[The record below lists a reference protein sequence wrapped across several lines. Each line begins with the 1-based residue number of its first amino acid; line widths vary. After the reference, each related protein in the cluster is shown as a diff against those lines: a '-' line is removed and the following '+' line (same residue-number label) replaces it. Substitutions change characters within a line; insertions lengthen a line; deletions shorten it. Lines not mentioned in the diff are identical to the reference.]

1 MKPAS
6 IPTSLAEQPAGTPPV
21 PRVSSWSTI
30 GGFSSRNSAVM
41 LFAYAVL
48 VSVCVASLINA
59 GDFSFGRKPWE
70 NLATTA
76 SELSHPSFIDVW
88 FGNPHLEYTSDDGRV
103 LRVEDQRVVEAKF
116 LMGLTDAIWTTLKI
130 ATLGSLLAAILGAP
144 LGFLAAKNMHTPIPL
159 QWLARRVLDV
169 ARSIHTL
176 VFGLLIVGIVGL
188 GPMAGILAIAL
199 HSMGTWGKL
208 YAESIETLDMRPI
221 EAVRA
226 TGASP
231 VQVFLFAVWPA
242 LLPNFLSNH
251 LYIWEYNIR
260 DSTVLGLI
268 GAGDWACWCR
278 RRFRCFNGD
287 ASPPFSSRSCYWW
300 WRLMRCRERCAAR
313 CCEAAHIYAKL

>member
-1 MKPAS
+1 MAT
-6 IPTSLAEQPAGTPPV
+6 TSTAALEGSH
-21 PRVSSWSTI
+21 PRPRLV
-30 GGFSSRNSAVM
+30 GFSSRRAAWLMAV
-41 LFAYAVL
+41 YALL
-48 VSVCVASLINA
+48 VATCVASLIRSD
-59 GDFSFGRKPWE
+59 DFSFGRRPWH
-70 NLATTA
+70 NLMTTA
-76 SELSHPSFIDVW
+76 SELSQPSFLNLW
-88 FGNPHLEYTSDDGRV
+88 FGDSKLEYKADDGRL
-103 LRVEDQRVVEAKF
+103 LRVEDQSAVEAKF
-116 LMGLTDAIWTTLKI
+116 LMGLGGAVWTTLKI

-144 LGFLAAKNMHTPIPL
+144 LGFLSAKNMHTPMPIS
-159 QWLARRVLDV
+159 WIARRILDI

-176 VFGLLIVGIVGL
+176 VFGLLLVGIVGL

-226 TGASP
+226 TGATP

-268 GAGDWACWCR
+268 GAGGLGLLVSEAVSLFQWGRLATILIAIVLLVVA
-278 RRFRCFNGD
+278 FD
-287 ASPPFSSRSCYWW
+287 ALSRKVRSAV
-300 WRLMRCRERCAAR
+300 L
-313 CCEAAHIYAKL
+313 

>member
-1 MKPAS
+1 MKPDA
-6 IPTSLAEQPAGTPPV
+6 IPTSPVEQLAGSPALAGL
-21 PRVSSWSTI
+21 SSRSAV

-41 LFAYAVL
+41 LLAYAVL
-48 VSVCVASLINA
+48 VLICVASLINA

-70 NLATTA
+70 NLATTVG
-76 SELSHPSFIDVW
+76 ELSRPSFIDVW

-103 LRVEDQRVVEAKF
+103 LRIEDQRVVETKF
-116 LMGLTDAIWTTLKI
+116 LIKLVDAVWTTLKI

-144 LGFLAAKNMHTPIPL
+144 LGFLSAKNMYTPKPV

-221 EAVRA
+221 EAVRS
-226 TGASP
+226 TGATP
-231 VQVFLFAVWPA
+231 IQVFLFAVWPA

-268 GAGDWACWCR
+268 GAGGLGLLVSEAVSLFQWGRLATILIAIVLLVVAFDVL
-278 RRFRCFNGD
+278 
-287 ASPPFSSRSCYWW
+287 SRKVRSAV
-300 WRLMRCRERCAAR
+300 L
-313 CCEAAHIYAKL
+313 